1 MTTEVPGCDCG
12 ENRGFSRRRFLQG
25 LGLTSLGV
33 AGLGL
38 GVPMLSA
45 RAAYASTPT
54 WDGPI
59 LLILSLRGGFDG
71 LSAIA
76 PIGDPDYAIKRPSIA
91 VPALTALATGDR
103 MFGLHPALAP
113 LKPLWD
119 SGLMAAVHAV
129 GTPDG
134 SRSHFT
140 ATAELERAAPG
151 SSLRTGWLDR
161 VLGAAGTGSVFQA
174 VQLGSGTPGGSLSGP
189 EPALAAERL
198 KDFTLA
204 GADWVGSRMAT
215 TLKAVHTGTSL
226 TAATPAL
233 LTLAALDTTASIVA
247 QDVTPA
253 NGTVYP
259 ANNGLASALADAARL
274 IRANVGLQALTL
286 DMGDWDMH
294 SGLGAAGT
302 GWMADNLGDLA
313 TALAAFAKDLGPLM
327 SRVTVVTISEF
338 GRRVAENGS
347 GGVDHGHGN
356 VAMLLG
362 GGLNGSQVH
371 GVWPTLADAALDQGD
386 LAGTTDYRN
395 VLAECLVKRL
405 GLSPTLLPTVFPGLS
420 VAYPGAFA

>member
-1 MTTEVPGCDCG
+1 
-12 ENRGFSRRRFLQG
+12 
-25 LGLTSLGV
+25 
-33 AGLGL
+33 
-38 GVPMLSA
+38 
-45 RAAYASTPT
+45 
-54 WDGPI
+54 
-59 LLILSLRGGFDG
+59 
-71 LSAIA
+71 
-76 PIGDPDYAIKRPSIA
+76 
-91 VPALTALATGDR
+91 

-161 VLGAAGTGSVFQA
+161 VLGAAGTGTVFQA

>member
-140 ATAELERAAPG
+140 ATAELERAAP
-151 SSLRTGWLDR
+151 
-161 VLGAAGTGSVFQA
+161 V
-174 VQLGSGTPGGSLSGP
+174 
-189 EPALAAERL
+189 PACA
-198 KDFTLA
+198 
-204 GADWVGSRMAT
+204 
-215 TLKAVHTGTSL
+215 
-226 TAATPAL
+226 
-233 LTLAALDTTASIVA
+233 
-247 QDVTPA
+247 
-253 NGTVYP
+253 
-259 ANNGLASALADAARL
+259 
-274 IRANVGLQALTL
+274 
-286 DMGDWDMH
+286 
-294 SGLGAAGT
+294 
-302 GWMADNLGDLA
+302 
-313 TALAAFAKDLGPLM
+313 
-327 SRVTVVTISEF
+327 
-338 GRRVAENGS
+338 
-347 GGVDHGHGN
+347 
-356 VAMLLG
+356 LG
-362 GGLNGSQVH
+362 GWIASWVRPGPAACSKQYSSDPGRQVDRYPDRNQP
-371 GVWPTLADAALDQGD
+371 WPPNA
-386 LAGTTDYRN
+386 
-395 VLAECLVKRL
+395 
-405 GLSPTLLPTVFPGLS
+405 
-420 VAYPGAFA
+420 